1 MSYDLTP
8 RERLRDRGYCT
19 GPEDG
24 GPAPG
29 QVGLDLKAACCTCGK
44 RVSVTVR
51 GRYAHH
57 KPAPAALKAPPR
69 VTRWPGSIG

>member
-1 MSYDLTP
+1 MTTRLRSGLILTR
-8 RERLRDRGYCT
+8 RERILMRGYCT
-19 GPEDG
+19 GPADG

-29 QVGLDLKAACCTCGK
+29 QVGLDLRATCPTCGR

-57 KPAPAALKAPPR
+57 RPSR
-69 VTRWPGSIG
+69 GE